1 MQPTK
6 RAFID
11 LHLSILL
18 AGWTGVFGKLISLSP
33 GHLVYWR
40 IMVAGALLWLY
51 ALWKKKI
58 EPTTRIDKIGLMAV
72 GALLMTQ
79 WTTFYASIKLSN
91 VSIGVVSFSCI
102 GFFTALLR
110 PLVYRRA
117 ISWREIFYS
126 LITLVGIASIFHF
139 DAQYRLGI
147 FFGVTSAF
155 GAALLAIFMKK
166 YRAKY
171 SSITCMSYH
180 LVGGFIA
187 ASLVAPVY
195 FSHFPADS
203 FFPIGWDWLWLLIF
217 ASFCT
222 VGMYL
227 LQIQSLQYISPFTV
241 NLSYNL
247 EPVYSII
254 IAMIL
259 FDEARDLGISFWFG
273 LSCIGLSVLLQ
284 TLYVIGYRRPA
295 FIRKQD

>member
-1 MQPTK
+1 MHPTK

-40 IMVAGALLWLY
+40 IMVAGALLWMF

-58 EPTTRIDKIGLMAV
+58 EPVTRTDKVGLMAV

-79 WTTFYASIKLSN
+79 WTTFYAAIKLSN

-110 PLVYRRA
+110 PLFHHRR
-117 ISWREIFYS
+117 ISLREVFFS
-126 LITLVGIASIFHF
+126 LITLIGIASIFHF

-155 GAALLAIFMKK
+155 GAAILAILMQK
-166 YRAKY
+166 YRAHY

-180 LVGGFIA
+180 LVGAFLA
-187 ASLVAPVY
+187 ASLAAPIY
-195 FSHFPADS
+195 FHYFPVES
-203 FFPIGWDWLWLLIF
+203 FFPVGWDWLWLFIF
-217 ASFCT
+217 ATFCT

-259 FDEARDLGISFWFG
+259 FGEARDLGLSFWFG
-273 LSCIGLSVLLQ
+273 LCCIATSVLLQ
-284 TLYVIGYRRPA
+284 TLSVIGTRRISL
-295 FIRKQD
+295 FRKNN